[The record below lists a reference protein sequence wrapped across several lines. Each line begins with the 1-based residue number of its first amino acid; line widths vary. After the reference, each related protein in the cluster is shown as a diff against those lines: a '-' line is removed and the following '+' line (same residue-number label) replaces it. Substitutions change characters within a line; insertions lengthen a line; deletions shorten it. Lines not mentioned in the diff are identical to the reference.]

1 MLTNDLKISDITKT
15 KLFELILFQNEQKKY
30 VKKSGR
36 ADLSSLSDLLTYWL
50 SITDLTRGFL
60 GI

>member
-30 VKKSGR
+30 DKNTAVQ
-36 ADLSSLSDLLTYWL
+36 
-50 SITDLTRGFL
+50 I
-60 GI
+60 